1 MPVLISVSEAA
12 AYYGIGRDRL
22 YNLIK
27 SDPDFPNVKIGS
39 RQRVNTLMMPEY
51 LNKVTLEGRTLWFF
65 SFSKV
70 SL

>member
-51 LNKVTLEGRTLWFF
+51 LNKVTLEGRTL
-65 SFSKV
+65 
-70 SL
+70 